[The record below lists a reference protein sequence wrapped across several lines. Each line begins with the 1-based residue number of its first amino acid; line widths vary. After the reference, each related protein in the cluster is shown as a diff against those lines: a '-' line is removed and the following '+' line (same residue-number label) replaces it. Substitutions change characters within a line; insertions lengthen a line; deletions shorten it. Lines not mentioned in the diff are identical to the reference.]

1 MQKAKYCKYC
11 QGGPFNW
18 TRVQG
23 GWRLT
28 DPVTGQLHQ
37 CHATRTQLMTK
48 AIELGLSPDVASGMR
63 LRDLQQWIEAQTPE
77 SEETKPEDV
86 SEVQPKV
93 AEETKAVKVLETID
107 ASKLVELGLNH
118 VHPNFWI
125 AYAYFKANPNE
136 NQWWAGPAGS
146 GKTTLAANVAKALD
160 KTFVHIAI
168 SKNTAEFD
176 LFGYMD
182 GHGRYV
188 PGKLYE
194 AIRGENKLV
203 LIDECDR
210 GTDGVLV
217 ALNAVLDQR
226 YCKFPNN
233 EEVTIHPSILFV
245 ATGNTWGRG
254 ADAVYTAAGALDAA
268 FLDRFQFKLSH
279 DYDEKFELE
288 ITTNKKW
295 TRHVQRIRK
304 AVFDLRLQG
313 IVISPRASRAGGAA
327 IDAGIAWAQ
336 VEKDVIWSAIPVELQ
351 ASIREKLK
359 VAA

>member
-1 MQKAKYCKYC
+1 MQKPKYCKYC
-11 QGGPFNW
+11 QAGPFNW
-18 TRVQG
+18 TRVMG

-28 DPVTGQLHQ
+28 DNNGQLHQ
-37 CHATRTQLMTK
+37 CHATRTTLMTK

-63 LRDLQQWIEAQTPE
+63 LRDLQQWIEQQQPDE
-77 SEETKPEDV
+77 KPEETKPE
-86 SEVQPKV
+86 EVESPKV
-93 AEETKAVKVLETID
+93 ETPKAELISAE
-107 ASKLVELGLNH
+107 KLAEVGAN
-118 VHPNFWI
+118 VHPNFYK
-125 AYAYFKANPNE
+125 ALAYFKAVPNA
-136 NQWWAGPAGS
+136 NQWWSGPAGS
-146 GKTTLAANVAKALD
+146 GKTTLAANIAKALD
-160 KTFVHIAI
+160 KQFVHVAI

-194 AIRGENKLV
+194 AIRGTNKLV

-233 EEVTIHPSILFV
+233 EEVNIDKSILFV

-268 FLDRFQFKLSH
+268 FLDRFQFKLAH
-279 DYDEKFELE
+279 DYDESFELA
-288 ITTNKKW
+288 ITPNKRW
-295 TRHVQRIRK
+295 TRYVQRVRK

-313 IVISPRASRAGGAA
+313 VVLSPRASRDGGAA
-327 IDAGIAWAQ
+327 LEAGIAWAD
-336 VEKDVIWSAIPVELQ
+336 VERDVLWSAIPVELQ

-359 VAA
+359 QVA